1 MDTQNGGL
9 EKVAPEKQ
17 LFLVSMVE
25 LKGYK
30 LRLSLCYPPPTIQP
44 VQHLWYCNSIC
55 QSGPHTGWRDKPV
68 VNNPKTIDLV
78 PKEMCRAPSALW
90 IDPRIIWAVTPNLI
104 VVLVQDLQARN
115 LTRMLKN
122 GALERCSIS
131 VYPIPF
137 EYWPCWVFSR
147 MSIMEKWESLY
158 GKKRQDFCGDFTGLF
173 GGGTLLF
180 PSEKQESGC

>member
-1 MDTQNGGL
+1 MEQAENLHNFQQRRPSKRSCTLELNMDTQNGGL

-131 VYPIPF
+131 VYRII
-137 EYWPCWVFSR
+137 
-147 MSIMEKWESLY
+147 MSNSQQSQDIRKWLN
-158 GKKRQDFCGDFTGLF
+158 
-173 GGGTLLF
+173 
-180 PSEKQESGC
+180 